1 METKSWQ
8 IVFYVYAGFS
18 ESTFST
24 CGCCLGLFL
33 LEATLYFVSM
43 NLNIMKRDEIKHW
56 EMATFDTVLIIGT
69 TWTDLQHGVRYLVDV
84 MG

>member
-1 METKSWQ
+1 MTDCF
-8 IVFYVYAGFS
+8 FYVYAGFS

-24 CGCCLGLFL
+24 CGCCPGLFL